1 MLLASVIA
9 GGLWDIVG
17 PDGTFLAGALFTA
30 IALVVLPFA
39 HRRVARQR
47 RA

>member
-9 GGLWDIVG
+9 GGLWEWAG
-17 PDGTFLAGALFTA
+17 PGGTFLAGAAFTA

-39 HRRVARQR
+39 HRRATRPAR
-47 RA
+47 